1 MLNDVV
7 LRGDDLGHAAKSE
20 NLHEWKV
27 AMKTVAYPASRFAVM
42 AFSLM
47 LALPVALSTALA
59 LMAGPAEAQKVAQPR
74 GGNPGEWRL
83 IGQTHADHG
92 NDHDAIIVK
101 GPFDNFR
108 KIKFKVTDAP
118 LNMQHMVV
126 TYDNG
131 APDKID
137 VRQNIPQGGE
147 SRVIDLRG
155 IGKRSVRKIEFWY
168 DTKGFLKGKAD
179 VTVFGMK

>member
-1 MLNDVV
+1 
-7 LRGDDLGHAAKSE
+7 
-20 NLHEWKV
+20 
-27 AMKTVAYPASRFAVM
+27 MKTVICRTGRYAVV
-42 AFSLM
+42 ALT
-47 LALPVALSTALA
+47 LALSAALTLA
-59 LMAGPAEAQKVAQPR
+59 GLASPAQAQQVVKPRAGNA
-74 GGNPGEWRL
+74 GEWRL
-83 IGQTHADHG
+83 IGQTHADHAA
-92 NDHDAIIVK
+92 DHDSIVVK

-137 VRQNIPQGGE
+137 IRQNIAQGGE

-155 IGKRSVRKIEFWY
+155 IGKRSVRRIDFWY

>member
-1 MLNDVV
+1 MPRQQLPIDRETHTMQRTRFRI
-7 LRGDDLGHAAKSE
+7 LTLLAAFTLGATGITLAQQTVRPNAGAA
-20 NLHEWKV
+20 
-27 AMKTVAYPASRFAVM
+27 
-42 AFSLM
+42 
-47 LALPVALSTALA
+47 
-59 LMAGPAEAQKVAQPR
+59 
-74 GGNPGEWRL
+74 GEWRL
-83 IGQTHADHG
+83 IGQTHADHAA
-92 NDHDAIIVK
+92 DHDSIVVK

-131 APDKID
+131 DPDRID
-137 VRQNIPQGGE
+137 IRQNLPQGGE
-147 SRVIDLRG
+147 SRAIDLRG
-155 IGKRSVRKIEFWY
+155 IGKRSVRRIDFWY